1 VGCRNTISANFKTHN
16 EFDFMN
22 RDRRTK
28 NAPAT
33 HQSQRA
39 AVKIGAQIPSLADCF
54 ISKIEVARR
63 LGKTARTVEQWMQRG
78 VIPYIKIG
86 KGRRASVLFKWP
98 DIEAHLKANFGVGNN
113 QT

>member
-1 VGCRNTISANFKTHN
+1 
-16 EFDFMN
+16 MN
-22 RDRRTK
+22 GDGRTK
-28 NAPAT
+28 NTPAT
-33 HQSQRA
+33 PRSQRTA
-39 AVKIGAQIPSLADCF
+39 AKIGAQIPNLADGF
-54 ISKIEVARR
+54 ISKVEVARR

-86 KGRRASVLFKWP
+86 KGRRASVLFKWT